1 MDSQAG
7 QEKPPISETGDRKT
21 TAEQMKLPKSE
32 KYPFTLVEIIAVI
45 AIMLVI
51 AGIVTAS
58 ALRKPSSITLK
69 KSSVE
74 ISELLHNART
84 QAVLQNKLKYVFFDE
99 KNNVFNI
106 EGDKKNEM
114 KVTLSPD
121 MTVEI
126 SRHNKKQKW
135 LYCFYPDGTGAG
147 PELTLILKQ
156 YKVSV
161 SISPLTGM
169 VFSKETE

>member
-1 MDSQAG
+1 M
-7 QEKPPISETGDRKT
+7 
-21 TAEQMKLPKSE
+21 MKLTQPE
-32 KYPFTLVEIIAVI
+32 KHSFTLVEIIAVI

-51 AGIVTAS
+51 GGIVTAS
-58 ALRKPSSITLK
+58 ALRKPSAITLR
-69 KSSVE
+69 KSSAE

-84 QAVLQNKLKYVFFDE
+84 QAILQNKLKYVFFDE
-99 KNNVFNI
+99 KNNIFKI
-106 EGDKKNEM
+106 SDQKKEDT
-114 KVTLSPD
+114 KVKLSPEI
-121 MTVEI
+121 TVEI
-126 SRHNKKQKW
+126 SRHNKNQKW

>member
-1 MDSQAG
+1 
-7 QEKPPISETGDRKT
+7 
-21 TAEQMKLPKSE
+21 MKLHQSE
-32 KYPFTLVEIIAVI
+32 KHLFTLVEIIAVI

-58 ALRKPSSITLK
+58 ALRKPSAITVK
-69 KSSVE
+69 KSSAE
-74 ISELLHNART
+74 ISELLHNARA
-84 QAVLQNKLKYVFFDE
+84 QAILQNKLKYVLFDE

-106 EGDKKNEM
+106 GGDKKGEM
-114 KVTLSPD
+114 KVKLSPD

-126 SRHNKKQKW
+126 SRHNKNQKW

-161 SISPLTGM
+161 SVSPLTGM
-169 VFSKETE
+169 VFAKESE